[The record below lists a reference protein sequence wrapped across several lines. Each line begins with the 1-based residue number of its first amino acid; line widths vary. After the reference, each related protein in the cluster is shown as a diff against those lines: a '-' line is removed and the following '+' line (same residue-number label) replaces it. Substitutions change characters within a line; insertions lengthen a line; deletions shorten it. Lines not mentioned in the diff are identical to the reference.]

1 MITMSFW
8 TSAFGG
14 NDVYKMPNDPK
25 FEEYNRQ
32 LAGFDPGLGAAGRMY
47 KGLLKKLGRGDDVS
61 SYGQFNSIRQAGA
74 AERKGIDES
83 YGVGAN
89 ALALGTGS
97 AQAPLLQR
105 MKEMALDRSAEREG
119 MNLVNATA
127 DLSREAASGY
137 ENARQYRGNLNFQG
151 LNQAAGNQLNYAQYL
166 NRLVQKPG
174 WMNTIANL
182 AQGAGGLMTG
192 MGAMKFG
199 T

>member
-1 MITMSFW
+1 MSFW
-8 TSAFGG
+8 SNAFGG
-14 NDVYKMPNDPK
+14 NDVYKMPTDAK
-25 FEEYNRQ
+25 FEQYNQQ
-32 LAGFDPGLGAAGRMY
+32 LADFDPGLGAAGHMY

-61 SYGQFNSIRQAGA
+61 SYGQFDSIRQAGA
-74 AERKGIDES
+74 AERRGIEDG

-89 ALALGTGS
+89 ALAVSTGS

-105 MKEMALDRSAEREG
+105 MKEMALDRSSEREG

-127 DLSREAASGY
+127 DLSREAANGY
-137 ENARQYRGNLNFQG
+137 ENARQYRGNMNYQG

-174 WMNTIANL
+174 WMNTIANM

-192 MGAMKFG
+192 MGALKPG
-199 T
+199 H